1 MIFVKFLLN
10 ISNGS
15 HSLTIRYYLGFYI
28 TERILDEIAQGWFN
42 TKTMMA
48 FAITGVCW
56 PGMVGQ
62 LCHVQRPDGLLHL
75 QRDQLFPTRNPWAG
89 GVAQQLPQ
97 GESGALCNWKWW
109 GVLTEDAFH
118 IGGNDDLH
126 CHRLKKEGNS
136 LPPKEQGLDLPQRL
150 EGSERGEQR
159 WPDSPSIALYYIYI
173 YYITIFILFGRPT
186 RTHL

>member
-15 HSLTIRYYLGFYI
+15 HSLTIRYYLGSYF

-42 TKTMMA
+42 TNTMMA
-48 FAITGVCW
+48 FAITVVCW

-97 GESGALCNWKWW
+97 CESGALWNWKWWRWQW

-118 IGGNDDLH
+118 IGGDDDLH

-150 EGSERGEQR
+150 EGSERGAQR
-159 WPDSPSIALYYIYI
+159 WPDSPASVKC
-173 YYITIFILFGRPT
+173 IFDANKEDEK
-186 RTHL
+186 